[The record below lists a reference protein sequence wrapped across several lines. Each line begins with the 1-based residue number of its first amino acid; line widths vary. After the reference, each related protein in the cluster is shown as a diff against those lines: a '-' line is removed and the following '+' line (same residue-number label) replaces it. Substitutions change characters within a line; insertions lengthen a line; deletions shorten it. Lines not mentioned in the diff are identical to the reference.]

1 MLLRQVY
8 QRFGLLQRPSFTT
21 FTSFLKLYEQLFER
35 LQLRL
40 PINTS
45 TMSSETL
52 PISPARFAEAIKDLS
67 LASLHL
73 KVLEIRN
80 DVAHLDY
87 SNEQLLP
94 YAKGTVAA
102 LGAAAGEAPTP
113 DQDCIDAIKE
123 NIVVI
128 ERKLNQLRLVR
139 TEVENRG
146 VSWTEFQSKEEAE
159 QQQAESDQRA
169 ERTSSALA
177 AARQQPPAAATNGHA
192 AETTTGNGQPSSSS
206 TTTGNPW
213 TDGTFQTGTVRNG
226 ELQMDSVAG
235 QSFATRPGGG
245 GGSLTD
251 EQLQRALEERLGLS
265 SQNGSANGN
274 NDDDEEGGLHL

>member
-1 MLLRQVY
+1 
-8 QRFGLLQRPSFTT
+8 
-21 FTSFLKLYEQLFER
+21 
-35 LQLRL
+35 
-40 PINTS
+40 
-45 TMSSETL
+45 MSSETL

-80 DVAHLDY
+80 DIAHLDY

-102 LGAAAGEAPTP
+102 LGAAPGEEPVP
-113 DQDCIDAIKE
+113 DQDCVDAIQE
-123 NIVVI
+123 NLVVI
-128 ERKLNQLRLVR
+128 ERKVNQLKLVR
-139 TEVENRG
+139 DEVENRG

-159 QQQAESDQRA
+159 QQQAEADQRA
-169 ERTSSALA
+169 ERTASAVA
-177 AARQQPPAAATNGHA
+177 AARTNGHTETA
-192 AETTTGNGQPSSSS
+192 APANTSTNGTS
-206 TTTGNPW
+206 TSTTGNPW

-226 ELQMDSVAG
+226 ELQMDAVAG
-235 QSFATRPGGG
+235 QSFANRSTGGG

-265 SQNGSANGN
+265 TQSGNVNGS
-274 NDDDEEGGLHL
+274 NDDDEEGLHL

>member
-1 MLLRQVY
+1 
-8 QRFGLLQRPSFTT
+8 
-21 FTSFLKLYEQLFER
+21 
-35 LQLRL
+35 
-40 PINTS
+40 
-45 TMSSETL
+45 MSSETQ
-52 PISPARFAEAIKDLS
+52 PISPARFADAIKDLS

-102 LGAAAGEAPTP
+102 LGATPSESPEP

-123 NIVVI
+123 NLVVI

-139 TEVENRG
+139 AEVENRG

-159 QQQAESDQRA
+159 QEQVESDQRA
-169 ERTSSALA
+169 ERTGSALA
-177 AARQQPPAAATNGHA
+177 AARQPTAATNGHTA
-192 AETTTGNGQPSSSS
+192 TTTNGHAGAGSTAA
-206 TTTGNPW
+206 TTTTTAGNPW
-213 TDGTFQTGTVRNG
+213 TDGTFQTGTIRNG
-226 ELQMDSVAG
+226 EVQMDSIAG
-235 QSFATRPGGG
+235 QSFASRNTG

-251 EQLQRALEERLGLS
+251 EQLQQALEERLGLS
-265 SQNGSANGN
+265 SHSGSANGI

>member
-1 MLLRQVY
+1 
-8 QRFGLLQRPSFTT
+8 
-21 FTSFLKLYEQLFER
+21 
-35 LQLRL
+35 
-40 PINTS
+40 
-45 TMSSETL
+45 MSSETL

-102 LGAAAGEAPTP
+102 LGATAGEEPVP
-113 DQDCIDAIKE
+113 DQDCVDAIKE
-123 NIVVI
+123 NLVVI

-169 ERTSSALA
+169 ERTGSALA
-177 AARQQPPAAATNGHA
+177 AARQPPAAAVAEAATNGHA
-192 AETTTGNGQPSSSS
+192 AETSNGQSS
-206 TTTGNPW
+206 TTGNPW

-226 ELQMDSVAG
+226 ELQMDSIAG
-235 QSFATRPGGG
+235 QSFVTRSGGGG

-265 SQNGSANGN
+265 SQSGSANGR
-274 NDDDEEGGLHL
+274 NDDEEEGGLHL